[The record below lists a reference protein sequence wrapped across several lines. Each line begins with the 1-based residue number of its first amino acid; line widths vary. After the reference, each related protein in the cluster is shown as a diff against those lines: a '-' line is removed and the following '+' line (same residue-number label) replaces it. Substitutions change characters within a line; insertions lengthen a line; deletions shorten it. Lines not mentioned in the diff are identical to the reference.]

1 MAASMD
7 SAGDSMFSQFG
18 RNEAYL
24 RQAFSRIAIGALA
37 CDRKDGPNRLESLLS
52 GERPCPEEL
61 RHVRMNIAASAARLP
76 ITLEMAPALPQL
88 LKRVQLVS
96 PGILSTTGALRSLVL
111 MPQWD
116 PKFVTAFTES
126 GFLSCDRAIEQA
138 RWKYDLRDMMAMQH
152 GGSAWELLEHC
163 RAVLA
168 CHQTKQPVDWD
179 AVLNEL
185 QTLVAWF
192 PELQTIRLLEQ
203 LYVRLHVLHM
213 KSVIVARSW
222 LDWRARISDA
232 GPSLAAMQGARH
244 A

>member
-1 MAASMD
+1 MVASMHGP
-7 SAGDSMFSQFG
+7 GDSMFSQLG

-37 CDRKDGPNRLESLLS
+37 CDRADGPNRLESLLS
-52 GERPCPEEL
+52 CERPCPEEL
-61 RHVRMNIAASAARLP
+61 RHARTNIAGSAARLP
-76 ITLEMAPALPQL
+76 ITLEMATALPQL
-88 LKRVQLVS
+88 LKRIQLVS
-96 PGILSTTGALRSLVL
+96 PGILSTTGALRALVL

-116 PKFVTAFTES
+116 HKFVAAFTES
-126 GFLSCDRAIEQA
+126 GFLSCDRVIEQA
-138 RWKYDLRDMMAMQH
+138 HWKYDLRAMMAMQH

-168 CHQTKQPVDWD
+168 CQQTKQPVDWN
-179 AVLNEL
+179 AVLSEL

-192 PELQTIRLLEQ
+192 PELQTIRLIEQ

-232 GPSLAAMQGARH
+232 GAALAFQGVRH